1 MGAALPV
8 KSPNGLK
15 LIIAPGASRGK
26 KYTPHQPGTG

>member
-1 MGAALPV
+1 MGFALPV

-15 LIIAPGASRGK
+15 LIIAQGASQGN